1 MMEKGDQRE
10 AGEPG
15 DDGGVGLDPQAV
27 DRPAA
32 GPAEDPFVDNLLAV
46 AAFRGGFYRSFPCY
60 CIFLSCSLI
69 LTRRTETFPGVIPTI
84 WPISS

>member
-1 MMEKGDQRE
+1 MMEEGDQRE

-32 GPAEDPFVDNLLAV
+32 GPAENPLVDNLLAV
-46 AAFRGGFYRSFPCY
+46 QLFAQLLHLLLHFEEGFIGRFHVTASF
-60 CIFLSCSLI
+60 
-69 LTRRTETFPGVIPTI
+69 
-84 WPISS
+84 